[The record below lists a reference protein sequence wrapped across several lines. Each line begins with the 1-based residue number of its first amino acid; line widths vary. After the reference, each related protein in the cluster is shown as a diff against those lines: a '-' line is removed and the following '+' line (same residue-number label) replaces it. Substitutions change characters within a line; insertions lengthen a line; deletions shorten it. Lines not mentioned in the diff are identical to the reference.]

1 MAWAVQYMDI
11 NIVSILPTSTWLLL
25 LLQGCVMI
33 FSYGGIIEFVENFAF
48 SHHVGGIDG
57 T

>member
-11 NIVSILPTSTWLLL
+11 NIVSILPTLT

-33 FSYGGIIEFVENFAF
+33 FSNGGIIESVEIFAF